1 MKNWIPTNIDDFII
15 FKVEGKEILNFESSL
30 SLKIW
35 TKKIQTLMNIGF
47 EIKV

>member
-15 FKVEGKEILNFESSL
+15 FKVEAKEILNFESSL

-35 TKKIQTLMNIGF
+35 IKKNSNFNEYWIWG
-47 EIKV
+47 